1 MFQGVGV
8 LTYALSVWP
17 TMKMVPSTGITILG
31 ILAVTAALVRSS
43 LWILIY
49 WTGARLLSTLRA
61 SGEPTELPE
70 RLVPILGT
78 LTRLLVASC
87 ILDVLLLPAIFL
99 MDVFFPFTLSSMHLG
114 LVQVATLLIPQAFGL
129 SALILAYLAHQY
141 GGLLRERGQMKK
153 DLELTI

>member
-1 MFQGVGV
+1 M
-8 LTYALSVWP
+8 
-17 TMKMVPSTGITILG
+17 
-31 ILAVTAALVRSS
+31 
-43 LWILIY
+43 
-49 WTGARLLSTLRA
+49 
-61 SGEPTELPE
+61 
-70 RLVPILGT
+70 
-78 LTRLLVASC
+78 ASC